1 MNTWAIVTVVTRNY
15 LHFARVLAASVR
27 QIHPQAEVIVCLV
40 DKPSGAWRREDE
52 PFQVVFASELGI
64 PNWERFLFQY
74 APFELTC
81 ALKPFIL
88 KHVLDAFGIGKLLYF
103 DGDILVCGRLDGL
116 IGQLDFANVLL
127 TPHLTEPLSLTEPDR
142 WEVDL
147 MDTGI
152 FNGGFVGVSNT
163 PAAHAMLE
171 WWQART
177 RHWCKWD
184 INHVDQ
190 GWLDAVPALFDGVV
204 IERGAHFN
212 VAAWN
217 TGARDITE
225 DAQGQMLVNGKPLV
239 FFHFAGLD
247 PAQPESLSRVA
258 RRSYEEE
265 PAAVWR
271 LHAEYLEQL
280 HACGL
285 AECRRWGYLYDR
297 LADGTKIE
305 EVWRE
310 LVRTGHPAL
319 RHVENPFTLKEQR
332 FQRLVWH
339 SISKKIICRVRQS
352 SKRIM
357 GRMFNT
363 NWT

>member
-217 TGARDITE
+217 TATRDFAE
-225 DAQGQMLVNGKPLV
+225 DAQDQVLVNGEPLV
-239 FFHFAGLD
+239 FFHFASID
-247 PAQPESLSRVA
+247 PDKPESLSRIA
-258 RRSYEEE
+258 RRAYDQE
-265 PAAVWR
+265 PAMVR
-271 LHAEYLEQL
+271 QL
-280 HACGL
+280 HSNYLAKLRACGMTQCL
-285 AECRRWGYLYDR
+285 ADGYRHDQLS
-297 LADGTKIE
+297 DGTKIE
-305 EVWRE
+305 ETWRE
-310 LVRTGHPAL
+310 LVRTNHL
-319 RHVENPFTLKEQR
+319 EL
-332 FQRLVWH
+332 QRLEDPFSLKAADFRRLVR
-339 SISKKIICRVRQS
+339 KKKLGSLQARVRR
-352 SKRIM
+352 KLLRLL
-357 GRMFNT
+357 RMP
-363 NWT
+363 